1 MNRPSRSG
9 RDGHNGHKGKN
20 LFQDR
25 GLHAKKSFGQCFLA
39 DPNIARRIAR
49 EAVVEPGC
57 TTLEIGAGTG
67 ALTVP
72 LLDRGAHVIAIER
85 DRDLVPVLRESLAD
99 AVQAGQLAIHELDA
113 ASCDW
118 SALLAG
124 MPRPHVVVG
133 NVPYQIT
140 GRLLERATAMA
151 GSVQRVVFM
160 IQKEVADRI
169 EAPCGTRDYGALSVF
184 VRRSFRV
191 VRRIA
196 VPPTCFR
203 PQPSVHSAIVVF
215 EPLSPPPEPVDGV
228 LRELVLTAFSH
239 RRKTLRN
246 AWRGA
251 FRLEDGAWVQAAADC
266 GIRLDVRA
274 ETLTPQDFDRVA
286 SWVRE
291 KTR

>member
-1 MNRPSRSG
+1 MTRSSRPVGNG
-9 RDGHNGHKGKN
+9 REGKD

-49 EAVVEPGC
+49 EAVVEPGG
-57 TTLEIGAGTG
+57 TALEIGPGTG

-72 LLDRGAHVIAIER
+72 LLDRGARVIAIER
-85 DRDLVPVLRESLAD
+85 DRDLVPLLRESLAN
-99 AVQAGQLAIHELDA
+99 AVRDGQLEVHELDA
-113 ASCDW
+113 ATCDW

-124 MPRPHVVVG
+124 KPRPHIVVG

-151 GSVQRVVFM
+151 GHVQRVVFM

-191 VRRIA
+191 MRRIA

-203 PQPSVHSAIVVF
+203 PQPSVHSCIVVF
-215 EPLSPPPEPVDGV
+215 EPLSPPVEPVDGV
-228 LRELVLTAFSH
+228 LRDLVLTAFSH

-251 FRLEDGAWVQAAADC
+251 FQLEDGAWVQAAAEC

-274 ETLTPQDFDRVA
+274 ETLTPEDFDRVA

>member
-1 MNRPSRSG
+1 MSRSS
-9 RDGHNGHKGKN
+9 RPAREGHKGKS

-49 EAVVEPGC
+49 EAVVQPGG
-57 TTLEIGAGTG
+57 TALEIGAGTG

-72 LLDRGAHVIAIER
+72 LLDQGAHVIAIER
-85 DRDLVPVLRESLAD
+85 DRDLVPVLRESLD
-99 AVQAGQLAIHELDA
+99 GAVQSGRLEVHELDA
-113 ASCDW
+113 ATCDW

-124 MPRPHVVVG
+124 KPQPHVVVG

-151 GSVQRVVFM
+151 GDVHRVVFM

-215 EPLSPPPEPVDGV
+215 EPHAPPPEPVDSL
-228 LRELVLTAFSH
+228 LRDLVLTAFSH

-251 FRLEDGAWVQAAADC
+251 FGIEDEQWVQIAQSC
-266 GIRLDVRA
+266 GIRLDVRP
-274 ETLTPQDFDRVA
+274 ETLTPEDFDRVA
-286 SWVRE
+286 WRVRE
-291 KTR
+291 RIP